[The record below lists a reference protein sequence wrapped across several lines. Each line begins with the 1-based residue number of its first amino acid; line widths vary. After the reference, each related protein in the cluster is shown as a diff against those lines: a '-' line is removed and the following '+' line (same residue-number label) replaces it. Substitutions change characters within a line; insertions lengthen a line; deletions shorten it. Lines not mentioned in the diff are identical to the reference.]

1 MRRLRQPPLAHGG
14 MQQDWP
20 QKRGVCVTELTH
32 LQMVSAHSSS
42 RELSNKMGEIHEH
55 QLSAA
60 NNHAKFGPRVLHYR
74 TSDIGSDGRDA
85 RGSFSRRRA

>member
-1 MRRLRQPPLAHGG
+1 MRRLRQSPLPTEVCGRIGHK
-14 MQQDWP
+14 
-20 QKRGVCVTELTH
+20 KRGVCVTELTH
-32 LQMVSAHSSS
+32 LRMVSAHSSS

-60 NNHAKFGPRVLHYR
+60 NKHAKFEPRVLHYR
-74 TSDIGSDGRDA
+74 ISDIGSDGRDA